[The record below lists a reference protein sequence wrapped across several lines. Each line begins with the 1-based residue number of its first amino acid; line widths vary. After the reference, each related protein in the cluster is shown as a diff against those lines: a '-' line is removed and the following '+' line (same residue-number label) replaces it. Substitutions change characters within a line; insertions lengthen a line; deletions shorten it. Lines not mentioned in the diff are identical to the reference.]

1 MDQLAVELVALEFV
15 WTRISNHRLGLNTS
29 EIDGG
34 QFEDRGNGME
44 AIYIS
49 YDSRQDES
57 AVQIWNIFTS
67 YSECCGEF
75 YEEKSSFKKK
85 KK

>member
-1 MDQLAVELVALEFV
+1 MAQLALELVALELG
-15 WTRISNHRLGLNTS
+15 WTRILNHRLGLNTTS

-34 QFEDRGNGME
+34 QLEGRGNDME

-49 YDSRQDES
+49 YDNRRDES

-75 YEEKSSFKKK
+75 YFSLMKCVIR
-85 KK
+85 